1 MVKCQSGISEHCTG
15 KAEKG
20 LMANRKKVCIHC
32 FKKIKENNK
41 KTK

>member
-1 MVKCQSGISEHCTG
+1 MVKCQSGISEYCTK

-20 LMANRKKVCIHC
+20 LMANRKKVCKYC
-32 FKKIKENNK
+32 FNKIKENNK